1 MTQIKRLRLS
11 DIASHAGVSTATASR
26 VVRGKPGVKEE
37 TRQAVLATMDELG
50 FSRERVQRSRSGLV
64 AIMIP
69 ELTNPGFATFIDEL
83 DILLSAAGLPN
94 IVCPAGNT
102 GTSET
107 QHLDQLQDLQV
118 DGVISVSGTPADH
131 YTSNERYQRLSE
143 SGVATVFINGYAA
156 DLRGAFF
163 SCSDADSVNQAVA
176 HLRSLGHERIGL
188 ATGPVRYLP
197 SRRKVQAFEALGFS
211 LGDDVATTLFTAE
224 GGQAAAAMLLD
235 SGHTALVCGSDVM
248 ALGAIREVR
257 ARGLEVPDD
266 VSVVG
271 FDDSPLMAFTDPP
284 LTTVRQPVRAMCEA
298 AVSALLAELA
308 GEDPSGLELLF
319 PPDLII
325 RQSTGPVPVSA

>member
-1 MTQIKRLRLS
+1 MTENKRPRLS

-26 VVRGKPGVKEE
+26 VVRGRPGVKEE
-37 TRQAVLATMDELG
+37 TRQAVLGAMDELG

-102 GTSET
+102 GTTET
-107 QHLDQLQDLQV
+107 QHLDQLQALQV
-118 DGVISVSGTPADH
+118 DGVVSVSGTPADR
-131 YTSNERYQRLSE
+131 YTSNERYQRLAD
-143 SGVATVFINGYAA
+143 SGVAMVFINGYAPE
-156 DLRGAFF
+156 LRGAFF
-163 SCSDADSVNQAVA
+163 STSDADSVNQAVA

-197 SRRKVQAFEALGFS
+197 SRRKVAAFEDLGFS
-211 LGDDVATTLFTAE
+211 RTHDVATTLFTAE
-224 GGQAAAAMLLD
+224 GGQAAASMLLD
-235 SGHTALVCGSDVM
+235 GGHTALVCGSDVM
-248 ALGAIREVR
+248 ALGAIREIR
-257 ARGLEVPDD
+257 ARGLDVPGD

-284 LTTVRQPVRAMCEA
+284 LTTVRQPVRAICEA
-298 AVSALLAELA
+298 AVAALLGELA
-308 GEDPSGLELLF
+308 GEEPSGIEMLF

-325 RQSTGPVPVSA
+325 RQSTGPLAATP